1 MELITRTLLDGA
13 GRLAVQFSRRFKP
26 IFLAQVMESVLN
38 FIDPSISKDI
48 FGVKCRLYPS
58 FHYFDE
64 NVACRKKEG
73 RKIDSRA

>member
-48 FGVKCRLYPS
+48 FWGEMPS
-58 FHYFDE
+58 LS
-64 NVACRKKEG
+64 
-73 RKIDSRA
+73 IILLL